1 MAVLQ
6 SRKLSNRTV
15 AALAVERD
23 TVFWDR
29 ELTGF
34 GVRVY
39 PTGGKVFVAQARGP
53 DGPDNPH
60 KGRPITVGRHPVLSA
75 DEARQRAAL
84 IIARVKAGEEP
95 VPLPLPAKYHGG
107 PTVADL
113 ARRYL
118 EEHVAVRCKPKTQRT
133 ARSVVNRHIVPALGR
148 LPIAAVERRHVM
160 ALHESLCEIPAMA
173 NMVVETLTYMYK
185 LAKGWD
191 MVPEDHVNPCQSIPM
206 NPKRKRERFLTDAEF
221 TRLGQVLDE
230 VSGNGSQVSGGA
242 ITTLR
247 LLMLTGCRKTEI
259 MTLRWKHV
267 DLDRAEIRIIN
278 GKPATARSTSRRR
291 RWTCSRPC
299 RASRTIPGSFPARS
313 RAGTWPTSTGRDRAS
328 ARRPDSTTCA
338 STTSAT
344 PSPRGRSRWA
354 RGCRSSAG
362 CSVTAGW
369 RRPPAMRTSRA
380 TRSANPPSASPSASP
395 RISCSRFNS
404 GSLSRSAYHAS
415 RRSGL

>member
-6 SRKLSNRTV
+6 TRKLSNRTV

-60 KGRPITVGRHPVLSA
+60 KGRRITVGRHPVISA
-75 DEARQRAAL
+75 EQARQRAAL

-107 PTVADL
+107 PTLADL
-113 ARRYL
+113 AKRYL

-133 ARSVVNRHIVPALGR
+133 ARSVVTRHIVPALGK

-191 MVPEDHVNPCQSIPM
+191 MVPEDHDDPCQSILM

-221 TRLGQVLDE
+221 TRLGQVLDD
-230 VSGNGSQVSGGA
+230 VSGNGSQISAGA
-242 ITTLR
+242 VTDDPSADADR
-247 LLMLTGCRKTEI
+247 LPQ
-259 MTLRWKHV
+259 
-267 DLDRAEIRIIN
+267 DRDHD
-278 GKPATARSTSRRR
+278 PALEA
-291 RWTCSRPC
+291 C
-299 RASRTIPGSFPARS
+299 RS
-313 RAGTWPTSTGRDRAS
+313 RQGGDAHRQRQD
-328 ARRPDSTTCA
+328 RRPYGPPVAVGGGRARGPAARPGQSL
-338 STTSAT
+338 
-344 PSPRGRSRWA
+344 GRSGREA
-354 RGCRSSAG
+354 GHPHGRHRRGVAEHPCAG
-362 CSVTAGW
+362 
-369 RRPPAMRTSRA
+369 RPA
-380 TRSANPPSASPSASP
+380 
-395 RISCSRFNS
+395 
-404 GSLSRSAYHAS
+404 
-415 RRSGL
+415 

>member
-6 SRKLSNRTV
+6 TRKLSNRTV

-39 PTGGKVFVAQARGP
+39 PTGGTVFVVQARGP

-60 KGRPITVGRHPVLSA
+60 KGRRITVGRHPVLSA
-75 DEARQRAAL
+75 EQARQRAAL

-95 VPLPLPAKYHGG
+95 APLPLPAKYHGG

-148 LPIAAVERRHVM
+148 LPLAAVERSHVT
-160 ALHESLCEIPAMA
+160 ALHESMCETPAMA

-191 MVPEDHVNPCQSIPM
+191 MVPEDHDDPCQSIPM
-206 NPKRKRERFLTDAEF
+206 NPKRKRERILTDAEF

-230 VSGNGSQVSGGA
+230 VSGNGSQVSAGA
-242 ITTLR
+242 VTTIR

-259 MTLRWKHV
+259 MTL
-267 DLDRAEIRIIN
+267 
-278 GKPATARSTSRRR
+278 P
-291 RWTCSRPC
+291 
-299 RASRTIPGSFPARS
+299 
-313 RAGTWPTSTGRDRAS
+313 
-328 ARRPDSTTCA
+328 
-338 STTSAT
+338 
-344 PSPRGRSRWA
+344 
-354 RGCRSSAG
+354 
-362 CSVTAGW
+362 
-369 RRPPAMRTSRA
+369 
-380 TRSANPPSASPSASP
+380 
-395 RISCSRFNS
+395 
-404 GSLSRSAYHAS
+404 
-415 RRSGL
+415 

>member
-6 SRKLSNRTV
+6 TRKLSNRTV

-23 TVFWDR
+23 MVFWDR

-60 KGRPITVGRHPVLSA
+60 KGRRITVGRHPVLGA
-75 DEARQRAAL
+75 EEARQRAAL

-95 VPLPLPAKYHGG
+95 VPLPLPAKYAGG
-107 PTVADL
+107 PKVADL
-113 ARRYL
+113 AKRYL
-118 EEHVAVRCKPKTQRT
+118 EDHVAVRCKPKTQRT

-191 MVPEDHVNPCQSIPM
+191 MVPEDLVDPCQSIPM
-206 NPKRKRERFLTDAEF
+206 NPKRNRERFLTDAEF

-230 VSGNGSQVSGGA
+230 VSGNGSQVSAGA
-242 ITTLR
+242 IATIR
-247 LLMLTGCRKTEI
+247 LLMLTGCRRNEI
-259 MTLRWKHV
+259 LTLRWKHV
-267 DLDRAEIRIIN
+267 DLDRAEMRIVN
-278 GKPATARSTSRRR
+278 GKTGD
-291 RWTCSRPC
+291 
-299 RASRTIPGSFPARS
+299 RT
-313 RAGTWPTSTGRDRAS
+313 
-328 ARRPDSTTCA
+328 
-338 STTSAT
+338 
-344 PSPRGRSRWA
+344 
-354 RGCRSSAG
+354 
-362 CSVTAGW
+362 VHL
-369 RRPPAMRTSRA
+369 
-380 TRSANPPSASPSASP
+380 SPSAVNVLAALP
-395 RISCSRFNS
+395 REPDNPWVVPGAKPGKHMTDIDGAWQAIRGRAGLHDVRIHDIRHSF
-404 GSLSRSAYHAS
+404 AS
-415 RRSGL
+415 RALALGEGLPIIGRLLGHRRVETTARYAHLARDSVRESAERIAVSIAADIL